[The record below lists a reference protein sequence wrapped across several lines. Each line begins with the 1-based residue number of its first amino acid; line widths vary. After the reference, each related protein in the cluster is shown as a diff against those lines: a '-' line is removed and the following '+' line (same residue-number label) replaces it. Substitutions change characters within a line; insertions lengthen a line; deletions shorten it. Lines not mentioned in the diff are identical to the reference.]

1 MLEEWEEDGKMNGIR
16 IAGNTMIPC
25 LQAIAA
31 KGYTVSHYFLGSK
44 SGDWDHP
51 QWEAEKDGWEF
62 SATSVEELLGLIAM
76 WEVRGADWKIKPGET
91 ELHDRLVK
99 SAKIYDSEGNVI
111 DD

>member
-1 MLEEWEEDGKMNGIR
+1 MLEGWEEDRKMIGVR

-44 SGDWDHP
+44 PGDWDHP
-51 QWEAEKDGWEF
+51 QWEAEKDGREF

-76 WEVRGADWKIKPGET
+76 WEVRGDDWMIKPGET
-91 ELHDRLVK
+91 ELHDRLSE
-99 SAKIYDSEGNVI
+99 SAPMYDPEGNVVDI
-111 DD
+111 